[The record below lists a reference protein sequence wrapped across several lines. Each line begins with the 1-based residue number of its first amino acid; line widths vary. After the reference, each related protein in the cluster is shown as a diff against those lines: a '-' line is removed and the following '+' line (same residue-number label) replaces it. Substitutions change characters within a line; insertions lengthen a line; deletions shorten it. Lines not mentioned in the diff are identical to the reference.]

1 MQIQNGRTELNRLL
15 QQRNEYPERATEL
28 DQQIHATF
36 GETHAVLVLDMSG
49 FSRLTVKYGIIHFLA
64 MLQRLTTIAV
74 PLIGDHGGQVIKLE
88 ADNIFAA
95 FDNVD
100 PAVEAAIDILKRLAA
115 VNTGLPDSLD
125 LSASIG
131 IGYGEMLMLKEDM
144 YGSELNLASKLG
156 EDLARSGEVL
166 LTKAAFDNLQIEDSQ
181 VRKREWEELRLA
193 VSELE
198 LIAYKIVFSDPLQST
213 KIGTI

>member
-88 ADNIFAA
+88 ADNIFAD